1 MEVGGQKQN
10 TSQNSTTK
18 TADNWGIRDLLM
30 NNPAGEFANKE
41 IIRSALDPTA
51 DTSFNDSM
59 REQLGEGIA
68 QAHSGDQFQ
77 SMGAASRGAAESRA
91 VVGHE
96 ANLIN
101 ALQGAS
107 NADTAYRLGTAAAAQ
122 PYQGTTTKGQGSSAG
137 TQGQA
142 GITCCFIL
150 LEGLNGE
157 LPWYVRH
164 YRDIY
169 HNIMPDTAKG
179 YVRLSRWLV
188 PAMRTWTWA
197 RTLVNATL
205 VKPAVAIG
213 AGMAGEG
220 PVRWWHRPV
229 RGFWLN
235 IFATLGRY

>member
-59 REQLGEGIA
+59 RTQLGEGIA

-107 NADTAYRLGTAAAAQ
+107 NADTAYRLGTTAAAQ
-122 PYQGTTTKGQGSSAG
+122 PYQGTTTKGTGTSSG

-142 GITCCFIL
+142 GITCCFII

-157 LPWYVRH
+157 LPWFVRH

-169 HNIMPDTAKG
+169 HNIMPDMVKG
-179 YVRLSRWLV
+179 YRRLSRWLV
-188 PAMRTWTWA
+188 PAMRTWSPVKN
-197 RTLVNATL
+197 LVNKL
-205 VKPAVAIG
+205 MVKPLVRIG
-213 AGMAGEG
+213 AGMAGVEPTLFWHK
-220 PVRWWHRPV
+220 PVRV
-229 RGFWLN
+229 FYGYLF
-235 IFATLGRY
+235 IALGKL